1 MKKKQKKKQKIS
13 GDFRHENRLV
23 VGAQYKMWR
32 IYGKEEK
39 EKKEKKDFACAYLL
53 RVIRITTSEQ
63 LSCVP
68 TDNIVYI

>member
-1 MKKKQKKKQKIS
+1 
-13 GDFRHENRLV
+13 
-23 VGAQYKMWR
+23 MWR

-63 LSCVP
+63 LSCVL